1 MRRHVKIQSQ
11 RNKDTGVMAI
21 CGIYDEIRFSQIL
34 AKLMLIFKSFPI
46 CISIASCEK
55 KLFEIKL
62 VSVL

>member
-11 RNKDTGVMAI
+11 RNKDMGVMAI

-34 AKLMLIFKSFPI
+34 AKLTLIFKSFPI

-55 KLFEIKL
+55 NFLK
-62 VSVL
+62 